1 MNYNFVTLKTV
12 RFKISTLIVLIFVL
26 CSCKD
31 KDRFANKIKTIDS
44 LHTIIEK
51 NITDFT
57 SIDTLKLN
65 TCLNEYYSNLKFI
78 SDSLKDTLSINY
90 LQVFNK
96 YKSCEAPLQFITE
109 NYKSILNESLL
120 SKQQLKKLSDDLKND
135 VIEDEFVFEYFSI
148 EKMEAEKMSEVL
160 RSNYNLAKETSDTF
174 LKYNKKIQS
183 LIRAIETQTP

>member
-1 MNYNFVTLKTV
+1 V

-44 LHTIIEK
+44 LHTLIEK
-51 NITDFT
+51 KITDFK

-65 TCLNEYYSNLKFI
+65 SCLNEYYSNLKLI

-90 LQVFNK
+90 LEVFNK
-96 YKSCEAPLQFITE
+96 YKSCEAPMQFITE

-148 EKMEAEKMSEVL
+148 EKMEAEKMSEAL
-160 RSNYNLAKETSDTF
+160 SSNYNLAKETSDTF
-174 LKYNKKIQS
+174 LKYNKKIQL
-183 LIRAIETQTP
+183 LIRAIETQKP